1 MAKDLRSAEYNAT
14 SIDILS
20 DAEHVR
26 LRTGMYLGGKDEK
39 GAYKACD
46 EIVDNCVDEHLAGHG
61 NLIRI
66 LYDLKSGF
74 ITVADR
80 GRGIPVDIHPKTH
93 ESALTSA
100 LTRLKAGGKFKGGE
114 GSYVQAGGLNGVG
127 ASCTNAVSD
136 SLEAWSYRNK
146 IWNYQKFSK
155 GVPVTKLIKRDP
167 DPVWATAKCGTII
180 RFHLDPE
187 IFGTA
192 TVSPKRLLVEM
203 RDKAFLNP
211 GLELQVVIGG
221 KSFRFASEHGLLSMV
236 FDPKRKESMLGKPW
250 RLFDKG
256 LIDTAVCWYDDD
268 DAMIKS
274 YVNSIH
280 TDSNG
285 THVDGF
291 KMALTQ
297 AMRELSGTDYEPKY
311 WMKGMMLALNWRMEN
326 PDFHGQTK
334 GELSSPIASKVRDLI
349 YPKLSLWLK
358 QNPALVKRLADR
370 AAAFKKNEDKFKA
383 DNKAIKALEVGGKD
397 DRGIDPSKLIQ
408 ADPSVPPHL
417 RELVLVEGNSAGGT
431 CVIDKTLIAL
441 INGKTKT
448 IKQLTKDHAKGI
460 KNYGYAFDQSNH
472 RVRAVEL
479 EAPRVTKQV
488 TELIEVEFA
497 NGKKERCTPDHLWL
511 TASGKY
517 IRADEIDENTL
528 LMPFIEGVYE
538 NRRFVLSPKPTINGR
553 TAERGRCDFVFK
565 TAFELNKTEVKIA
578 KSLRSKGRTV
588 QIHHKDHD
596 STNDSPD
603 NLVALDEVEH
613 LKHHGERTRFSTET
627 VSGELNGHTRRMKS
641 DPEYHKAT
649 VARTTEV
656 FGKYWRD
663 PKHRKENSVLRK
675 KYFSDPA
682 NVEKTRQ
689 ANRQKVIGTY
699 AEIVRRCK
707 HFDESTFNEQ
717 RQILATELGV
727 KRINIRWD
735 YWQKLNYDSISTF
748 KKEI

>member
-1 MAKDLRSAEYNAT
+1 
-14 SIDILS
+14 LS

-114 GSYVQAGGLNGVG
+114 GSYVQSGGLNGVG

-155 GVPVTKLIKRDP
+155 GVPVTKLIRRDP
-167 DPVWATAKCGTII
+167 DPVWASAKCGTII
-180 RFHLDPE
+180 KFHLDPE

-192 TVSPKRLLVEM
+192 TVSPKRLLLEM

-211 GLELQVVIGG
+211 GLELQVAVGG
-221 KSFRFASEHGLLSMV
+221 KSYRFVSEHGLLSMV
-236 FDPKRKESMLGKPW
+236 YDPKRKESMLGKPW
-250 RLFDKG
+250 RLFEKG

-268 DAMIKS
+268 DVLIKS

-291 KMALTQ
+291 KAALTQ
-297 AMRELSGTDYEPKY
+297 AMRELSGTEYEPKY
-311 WMKGMMLALNWRMEN
+311 WMKGMTLALNWRMEN

-334 GELSSPIASKVRDLI
+334 GELSSPIVNKVRDLI

-417 RELVLVEGNSAGGT
+417 RELVLVEGDSAGGT
-431 CVIDKTLIAL
+431 CFVKSTKVALLNGITKTLGEL
-441 INGKTKT
+441 IEDE
-448 IKQLTKDHAKGI
+448 KDGI
-460 KNYGYAFDQSNH
+460 KNYGYSFDVKDGQ
-472 RVRAVEL
+472 VIVVEL
-479 EAPRVTKQV
+479 KAPRVIKQV
-488 TELIEVEFA
+488 NELIEIELN
-497 NGKKERCTPDHLWL
+497 NGQKVVCTPDHLWM
-511 TASGKY
+511 TTSGKY
-517 IRADEIDENTL
+517 IRADKIDVNTK
-528 LMPFIEGVYE
+528 LMPFIQDVYH
-538 NRRFVLSPKPTINGR
+538 NRRYVMLLGHNRYLVNTG
-553 TAERGRCDFVFK
+553 K
-565 TAFELNKTEVKIA
+565 TQVIVK
-578 KSLRSKGRTV
+578 SN
-588 QIHHKDHD
+588 Q
-596 STNDSPD
+596 
-603 NLVALDEVEH
+603 
-613 LKHHGERTRFSTET
+613 
-627 VSGELNGHTRRMKS
+627 
-641 DPEYHKAT
+641 Y
-649 VARTTEV
+649 
-656 FGKYWRD
+656 
-663 PKHRKENSVLRK
+663 
-675 KYFSDPA
+675 
-682 NVEKTRQ
+682 
-689 ANRQKVIGTY
+689 
-699 AEIVRRCK
+699 VRRNTSVIQPISRK
-707 HFDESTFNEQ
+707 H
-717 RQILATELGV
+717 V
-727 KRINIRWD
+727 KQTSKR
-735 YWQKLNYDSISTF
+735 
-748 KKEI
+748 